1 MKNKKVVILIIL
13 GVTAVFSLLYG
24 IFTPSQSRRPSPM
37 PAGEGVFQSR
47 PTPSAAALFLPRR
60 RAAKSKYLSWKRNLF
75 VSKET
80 PHTPSATLTLNG
92 IMWSEKNPKA
102 MINGVVARKK
112 DKIDSCT
119 VVDIKRDR
127 VFLNDGS
134 KDFELVLE
142 E

>member
-1 MKNKKVVILIIL
+1 
-13 GVTAVFSLLYG
+13 
-24 IFTPSQSRRPSPM
+24 
-37 PAGEGVFQSR
+37 
-47 PTPSAAALFLPRR
+47 
-60 RAAKSKYLSWKRNLF
+60 
-75 VSKET
+75 
-80 PHTPSATLTLNG
+80 
-92 IMWSEKNPKA
+92 MWSEKNPKA